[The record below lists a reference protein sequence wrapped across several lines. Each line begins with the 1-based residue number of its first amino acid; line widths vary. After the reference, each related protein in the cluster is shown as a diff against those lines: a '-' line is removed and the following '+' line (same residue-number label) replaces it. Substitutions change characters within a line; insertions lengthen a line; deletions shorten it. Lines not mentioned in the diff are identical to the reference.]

1 MKTRRNALAAK
12 VVSCVISAVI
22 AMGLM
27 PLPAFAAESKALH
40 SSQLAAGSVASTL
53 EESPIPVGADDKQ
66 WTGAS
71 ASNGWYAVEKNTSL
85 ANRVEVSGDVNLVLH
100 DGATLTANKGINVPE
115 SASLTIWAQSQG
127 DSMGSLV
134 AQSADKSQAAIGSNG
149 TGAGAGSLTING
161 GNVSA
166 TTCEGGGAA
175 AIGGGENDGCG
186 VITINGGKVT
196 ASSSTT
202 GATIGSGSNG
212 KTAGKITISGGE
224 VNAKHGLQTGIST
237 AVIGG
242 GSSSQGVDITIN
254 GGSVSA
260 VAENESTGK
269 STYAIGRRE
278 SKNLMDSATLDYN
291 EQKPDIS
298 VYAYYGEE
306 IFDNYCGPYGAGVD
320 IKKPFTIDTG
330 DTIQGNWLGYNGNT
344 NKKLNGKTLVASN
357 SWAVATDA
365 MEHGSVKLDTS
376 RAIAGKSVALSVEPD
391 ADYALL
397 PDSLK
402 ATYVENGEQKEIV
415 PAQDA
420 DDPTKFTFTM
430 PGANVTVA
438 AEFAMHEHHFA
449 YAADGAT
456 LTAACDSKI
465 GKCDLADPAAT
476 LTIVAP
482 EHATYGD
489 GKAANATLE
498 GLDAFNATTGAGV
511 SEAAIAYTGTTRG
524 GATYASN
531 KAPTEAGDYTA
542 SITAGEDES
551 AVTASAAYTIAPREI
566 KTEGNKN
573 ANIVLSKTSFIYNE
587 NVQKPTVKTVT
598 VDGKTL
604 VEGKDFSV
612 SYPASKAT
620 GAYNATVTGI
630 GNYAGKATATYII
643 AKATNPMKVTAKLA
657 KASASKLAKKA
668 QKVKASSA
676 FAIKNAV
683 GKVTFKKA
691 SGAKCIT
698 VKSSGQLVLKKGT
711 KKGTYSAKV
720 KVMSV
725 GDTNHEPSTKIVM
738 VKIKVK

>member
-1 MKTRRNALAAK
+1 MS
-12 VVSCVISAVI
+12 VVIV
-22 AMGLM
+22 MGLM
-27 PLPAFAAESKALH
+27 PLPAFAAENRAGG
-40 SSQLAAGSVASTL
+40 SSQLAAGSVATAL
-53 EESPIPVGADDKQ
+53 EGSSIPVGADDRQ
-66 WTGAS
+66 WAGTGAS
-71 ASNGWYAVEKNTSL
+71 SGWYAVEKDTSL
-85 ANRVEVSGDVNLVLH
+85 TNRVEVSGEVNLVLH

-115 SASLTIWAQSQG
+115 GASLTIWAQSQG

-134 AQSADKSQAAIGSNG
+134 AQSADESHAAIGSNG
-149 TGAGAGSLTING
+149 TGASAGSLAING

-186 VITINGGKVT
+186 AIAINGGKVT
-196 ASSSTT
+196 AYSSTT
-202 GATIGSGSNG
+202 GATIGSGRNG
-212 KTAGKITISGGE
+212 KTAGKITISGGK
-224 VNAKHGLQTGIST
+224 VDAKHGLSSERTS
-237 AVIGG
+237 VIGG
-242 GSSSQGVDITIN
+242 GNSAQTVEIVIN

-260 VAENESTGK
+260 VADNEATGISTH
-269 STYAIGRRE
+269 AIGRFE
-278 SKNLMDSATLDYN
+278 MDANNEIDSSKTDDVTLDYD

-298 VYAYYGEE
+298 VYVYYGAKS
-306 IFDNYCGPYGAGVD
+306 FDDYCGPYGAGVWLN
-320 IKKPFTIDTG
+320 KSFMVIDSG
-330 DTIQGNWLGYNGNT
+330 YELDKRQWLGLNGNI
-344 NKKLNGKTLVASN
+344 NKNLNGKTLVAN
-357 SWAVATDA
+357 DSWAVTTDA

-376 RAIAGKSVALSVEPD
+376 RAISGNSVTLSVEPD

-402 ATYVENGEQKEIV
+402 ATYVENGEQKEIA
-415 PAQDA
+415 PSQDA
-420 DDPTKFTFTM
+420 NDPAKFAFTM
-430 PGANVTVA
+430 PKADVTVA

-456 LTAACDSKI
+456 LTATCDSKV
-465 GKCDLADPAAT
+465 GKCDLADPEVA

-489 GKAANATLE
+489 DKAANATLV
-498 GLDAFNATTGAGV
+498 GLDAFNAVTGAGV
-511 SEAAIAYTGTTRG
+511 SETAMAYTGTTRG

-643 AKATNPMKVTAKLA
+643 AKATNPMKVTTKLA

-683 GKVTFKKA
+683 GKVTFKKL
-691 SGAKCIT
+691 SGTKRIT
-698 VKSSGQLVLKKGT
+698 VKPSGQLILKKGT